1 VLLKDQGDLVALTKA
16 LQEKLVLKDKE
27 IMTIKEK
34 NSKDTTS
41 KASYPL

>member
-1 VLLKDQGDLVALTKA
+1 MLLKDQSDLVALTKA

-34 NSKDTTS
+34 NSKETTS
-41 KASYPL
+41 